1 MTERTEQGDEVE
13 LDNPEELVWRN
24 VNPGFIESGVV
35 SSQAFRPTP
44 KDQRKMSGAREN
56 KVSAE
61 KHFHE
66 FTNDLGRE
74 SAGVWAVS
82 VGEANAQGVRCV
94 YDAESSN
101 RPPDPCPAG
110 HTYFDFQPHGNNAQ
124 RRIGR
129 TLSENAQQRGRQ
141 HPLPDQQ

>member
-1 MTERTEQGDEVE
+1 MTEKAEAGGVEVE
-13 LDNPEELVWRN
+13 LDDANELVWRN
-24 VNPGFIESGVV
+24 VNPGFLDNGVL

-44 KDQRKMSGAREN
+44 KDKSKLSGARQA

-66 FTNDLGRE
+66 FTTELNLS

-82 VGEANAQGVRCV
+82 VAEANAQDVRCV
-94 YDAESSN
+94 YDAEAAT

-110 HTYFDFQPHGNNAQ
+110 HTYFDFQPHGTGA
-124 RRIGR
+124 RKRISR
-129 TLSENAQQRGRQ
+129 VLSDKAAARGCQ
-141 HPLPDQQ
+141 HSRPEE